1 MHAAACGPSH
11 VQVTATH
18 FVGNLLLYGAELVL
32 LTLELALQVVD
43 RRFELGKGKEALKD
57 DEEHAH

>member
-1 MHAAACGPSH
+1 
-11 VQVTATH
+11 VTATH